1 MLKQKGIMFKKYLF
15 LITLI
20 LPGFTQTSFSHNSD
34 TTVITQFRTQSN
46 SAFTYGERLSFDVS
60 YGFIT
65 AAEAFLTI
73 APSPFMYNGRPTY
86 EVGLDVNSRP
96 AMDAV
101 YKVRDSY
108 KTFIDEQG
116 IFPWRFEQH
125 INESDYKH
133 NFEATFIQESSK
145 VYTKLEYKEDKNY
158 RTNLQYVQD
167 LISAFY
173 YARTLD
179 WKSKNNGDIV
189 KVDYFYND
197 NFFPLQ
203 IRFEGRE
210 EVSVGAGTFKT
221 FILQP
226 MLQEGFTSKTSDI
239 YVYLT
244 DDDRKMPVKVKMKIV
259 IGALVAELSDYK
271 GVNGRVDARTG
282 D

>member
-1 MLKQKGIMFKKYLF
+1 MLKQKENMFKNYINII
-15 LITLI
+15 ITVII
-20 LPGFTQTSFSHNSD
+20 LGLNQSIFSHTTD

-46 SAFTYGERLSFDVS
+46 ASFTYGERLSFEVS

-96 AMDAV
+96 AFDAV

-145 VYTKLEYKEDKNY
+145 VYTKVEYKEDKNY
-158 RTNLQYVQD
+158 RTNIQYVQD

-179 WKSKNNGDIV
+179 WKGKNNGDIIS
-189 KVDYFYND
+189 VDYFYNGT
-197 NFFPLQ
+197 FAPLK
-203 IRFEGRE
+203 IRFEGRD
-210 EVSVGAGTFKT
+210 EVNNNPSAFAGRR
-221 FILQP
+221 
-226 MLQEGFTSKTSDI
+226 I
-239 YVYLT
+239 Y
-244 DDDRKMPVKVKMKIV
+244 I
-259 IGALVAELSDYK
+259 
-271 GVNGRVDARTG
+271 
-282 D
+282 